1 MGVAIIAIFIAIWMM
16 YIYRH
21 YGVWAMGKKKTS
33 QE

>member
-1 MGVAIIAIFIAIWMM
+1 MGVAIIADW
-16 YIYRH
+16 H